1 MESHPYS
8 TTSDTPRGKAEKRV
22 LAAIGRARPD
32 DEIHYL
38 FGGFVVLPKGTQVV
52 ACASTLES
60 LWGKLMAGPS
70 PADPVAG
77 IVVRDELT
85 AG

>member
-1 MESHPYS
+1 MEPHPYS
-8 TTSDTPRGKAEKRV
+8 TTSDTPRGRTDARV
-22 LAAIGRARPD
+22 LAAIERELPD
-32 DEIHYL
+32 DEIHSV
-38 FGGFVVLPKGTQVV
+38 FGGFIVLPRGTRMT
-52 ACASTLES
+52 CASTLES